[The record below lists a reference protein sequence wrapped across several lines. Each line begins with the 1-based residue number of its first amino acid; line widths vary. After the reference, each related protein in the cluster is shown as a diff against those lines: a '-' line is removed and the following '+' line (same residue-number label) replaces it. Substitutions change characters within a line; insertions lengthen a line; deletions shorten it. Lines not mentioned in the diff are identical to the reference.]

1 MIPTTPLL
9 RNIVALEAHLSR
21 NPAAPKFRQQAC
33 SPLAAPR
40 LFYAYGVAGCGHS
53 VTVKQPEASSRNTGR
68 YRRQLWTDTQPPS
81 DSHGPL
87 ASPNNTA
94 AYQARPHAACR
105 RGPQISFPRTWVYH
119 YPLLKNADIW
129 LPTE

>member
-40 LFYAYGVAGCGHS
+40 LIYA
-53 VTVKQPEASSRNTGR
+53 
-68 YRRQLWTDTQPPS
+68 LW
-81 DSHGPL
+81 GGWM
-87 ASPNNTA
+87 
-94 AYQARPHAACR
+94 RP
-105 RGPQISFPRTWVYH
+105 
-119 YPLLKNADIW
+119 
-129 LPTE
+129 